1 MIGMSGSLVYFPFEV
16 YLSGEVEPHE
26 LEVTIQSFDLF
37 LLLLF
42 EHGNGIAFNLGL
54 QLQLITVF
62 LIFLIPGIL
71 QHRVTSLPID

>member
-1 MIGMSGSLVYFPFEV
+1 MIGMSGSLVYLPFEV

-26 LEVTIQSFDLF
+26 LEVAIETLDLL